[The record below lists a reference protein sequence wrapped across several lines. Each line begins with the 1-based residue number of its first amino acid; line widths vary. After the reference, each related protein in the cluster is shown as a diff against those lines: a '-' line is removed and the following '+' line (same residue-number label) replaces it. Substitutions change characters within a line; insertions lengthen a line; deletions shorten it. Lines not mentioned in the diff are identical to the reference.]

1 MSATITVDSRK
12 LERALKAFIG
22 NTKLEAGKEMRIQAR
37 SLCIG
42 LAKATQP
49 FGLDSGAKKQ
59 GEKAVSR
66 DIGRVYKSTAGASV
80 AISKLSLGGG
90 NSRTQNAEQAG
101 RAFAALVNFKFKGKG
116 KKERTT
122 AARSQAQELLKR
134 INTAPFI
141 HTQLG
146 SFDGGKAHDA
156 ARFGKRKS
164 VSKNQFISLVV
175 DKSSDLKK
183 YYREKTKNV
192 GIMKSGWAAC
202 ARSLGGVKGF
212 PAWVVRHSGGGTV
225 DDQSSRA
232 VGTFSKPYIKITNK
246 IPGIGNAI
254 SDRTI
259 QRSIDIQ
266 LVKMM
271 TRLRKIAGAE
281 RKKAGFA

>member
-1 MSATITVDSRK
+1 MSATLTVDARK

-37 SLCIG
+37 NLCLS
-42 LAKATQP
+42 LAKATPP
-49 FGLDSGAKKQ
+49 FGLDSAAKKQ

-116 KKERTT
+116 KKARTM
-122 AARSQAQELLKR
+122 AARSQAQELLSR

-146 SFDGGKAHDA
+146 SFDGGKAHAA
-156 ARFGKRKS
+156 ARFGRRKS
-164 VSKNQFISLVV
+164 VPKNQFIGLVV

-183 YYREKTKNV
+183 YYREKTSHV
-192 GIMKSGWAAC
+192 GIMKSGWSSC
-202 ARSLGGVKGF
+202 AKLLGGLKGF
-212 PAWVVRHSGGGTV
+212 PAWVTRHGGGGTV
-225 DDQSSRA
+225 DDQSSKA
-232 VGTFSKPYIKITNK
+232 VGAFSKPYVKITNK

>member
-1 MSATITVDSRK
+1 MSATITVDARK
-12 LERALKAFIG
+12 LQRALKAFIG
-22 NTKLEAGKEMRIQAR
+22 NTKLEAGKEMRVQAR
-37 SLCIG
+37 MLCLS

-59 GEKAVSR
+59 GEKAVAR
-66 DIGRVYKSTAGASV
+66 DIGRVYKSPAGASV
-80 AISKLSLGGG
+80 GISKLSTGGG
-90 NSRTQNAEQAG
+90 KTSSQNAAQAG
-101 RAFAALVNFKFKGKG
+101 RAFAALVNSKFSGKG
-116 KKERTT
+116 KKARTM

-134 INTAPFI
+134 INTAPFV
-141 HTQLG
+141 HTQMG
-146 SFDGGKAHDA
+146 AFDGGKVHAA

-164 VSKNQFISLVV
+164 VPKNQFVGLVV

-183 YYREKTKNV
+183 YYKEKTGHV

-225 DDQSSRA
+225 DDQSSKA
-232 VGTFSKPYIKITNK
+232 VGMFSKPYVKITNK
-246 IPGIGNAI
+246 IPGIGNTI
-254 SDRTI
+254 SDSTI

-266 LVKMM
+266 LVKMIK
-271 TRLRKIAGAE
+271 RLGIIANYE